1 MKEKMFEYD
10 KQVQENFKINY
21 VTNITD
27 GVFFSFG
34 LGFISITTI
43 LPYFVS
49 QLTDSKLLI
58 SLIVSI
64 LMFGS
69 NLPQLFSAGFAET
82 FKKKKKAILVLG
94 FMQRLPFILLF
105 IFTYVISGKYD
116 NLLLI
121 IFFICWTLYSLS
133 SGMVV
138 PFWFDMVSKVIPVTT
153 RGKFFGYRS
162 FLGSILEVL
171 GAFIAGI
178 VIKTFAF
185 PLSFNIL
192 FGLTSLA
199 LMISYL
205 ALFFVREPEYPISK
219 KRIGVKNYLKKLP
232 KILKEKVNF
241 RYYLIS
247 IFFTEFIGMVNGLFT
262 IAGIDRMDLSGTSA
276 AALVSISTVILISC
290 QSISSVIWGYISD
303 NLGHKKILL
312 FTSMFNMLGVVTA
325 ILANNLVLYY
335 LVFVF
340 IGLAL
345 GGTKVSFLAIIPEF
359 CTQEDVPT
367 FLAITNT
374 AKGITVTII
383 SLIGGLLADLYNFEV
398 VFVISS
404 LMILIGVLLLK
415 YKVVEPRFD
424 KTANIN
430 NEYR

>member
-10 KQVQENFKINY
+10 KQVKENFKINY
-21 VTNITD
+21 ITNITD

-105 IFTYVISGKYD
+105 IFTYAISGKYD

-121 IFFICWTLYSLS
+121 IFFICWTLFSIS
-133 SGMVV
+133 SGIVV
-138 PFWFDMVSKVIPVTT
+138 PFWFDMVSKVIPVKN

-171 GAFIAGI
+171 AAFIAGI
-178 VIKTFAF
+178 IIKTFAF
-185 PLSFNIL
+185 PLSFHIL
-192 FGLTSLA
+192 FGLTSFT
-199 LMISYL
+199 LMISFSV
-205 ALFFVREPEYPISK
+205 LFFVKEPEYPISK
-219 KRIGVKNYLKKLP
+219 KRIGVGNYLKKLP
-232 KILKEKVNF
+232 TILKEKGNF

-247 IFFTEFIGMVNGLFT
+247 IFFTEFIGMINGLFT
-262 IAGIDRMDLSGTSA
+262 IAGIDIMNLSGASA
-276 AALVSISTVILISC
+276 AALVSISSVILISS
-290 QSISSVIWGYISD
+290 QSVSSVIWGYISD
-303 NLGHKKILL
+303 KLGHKKILL
-312 FTSMFNMLGVVTA
+312 STSIFNLLGVITA
-325 ILANNLVLYY
+325 IIANNLALYY

-359 CTQEDVPT
+359 CSQEDVPT
-367 FLAITNT
+367 FVAITNT

-398 VFVISS
+398 VFIISA
-404 LMILIGVLLLK
+404 LMIFIGVVLLK

-424 KTANIN
+424 KSTDI
-430 NEYR
+430 YKQSM